1 MPWTASRLA
10 ALAWVAGEIDT
21 FGYLRLG
28 HVFISHMTGNTAV
41 LSIALAQR
49 DVTDALHRGI
59 LIPLFFLGGLCGAL
73 LVDSADEPR
82 QVSRALVVEAL
93 LLASFAALEWF
104 GAGHFDR
111 SPGGRVFMLLLL
123 SGSMG
128 LQNAALTRRAS
139 RDIHTTHITGPLTEF
154 AVELAHL
161 TVRRRRHEF
170 DPARAQRLAARL
182 IGFSS
187 GALCGAALFTLA
199 PTAAP
204 VAAVGVLLVL
214 VTLTSSRPAAAS

>member
-82 QVSRALVVEAL
+82 QVSRALVVEAAAARIVRRSR
-93 LLASFAALEWF
+93 LA
-104 GAGHFDR
+104 
-111 SPGGRVFMLLLL
+111 
-123 SGSMG
+123 
-128 LQNAALTRRAS
+128 
-139 RDIHTTHITGPLTEF
+139 
-154 AVELAHL
+154 
-161 TVRRRRHEF
+161 RRRHVRSI
-170 DPARAQRLAARL
+170 AWRSRLHA
-182 IGFSS
+182 
-187 GALCGAALFTLA
+187 
-199 PTAAP
+199 
-204 VAAVGVLLVL
+204 VAAVGFDGSSKCRAH
-214 VTLTSSRPAAAS
+214 TSSFARHTHDAYHRPADRICGGTRTLDRPPATP